1 MKKFLVVGNPIDHSL
16 SPALHNYWIKSNAI
30 DAIYE
35 KQKRNED
42 ELEQLI
48 LQVKEKKING
58 INVTVPFKKVIIPFL
73 DELSIEA
80 ESTQSVNT
88 IYLKDDK
95 VVGHNTDI
103 IGFETSIEKS
113 KFNVFNKE
121 VLILG
126 AGGVVPSIIFALS
139 KMKVSKIKISNR
151 TKEKA
156 ENLKKLFKN
165 IEIIEWGE
173 VPNFDVIINA
183 TSLGLKKND
192 YINLDFSLISKNS
205 LFYDVIYNPRET
217 NFLKTGKRLGNAI
230 ENGKLMF
237 IYQAFLAFNLW
248 HKIEPKI
255 NNEVIRL
262 LNHD

>member
-1 MKKFLVVGNPIDHSL
+1 MKKFLVIGNPIEHSL
-16 SPALHNYWIKSNAI
+16 SPELHNYWIKNNGI

-35 KQKRNED
+35 KQKLNED

-126 AGGVVPSIIFALS
+126 AGGVVPSIIFALK

-151 TKEKA
+151 TRKKA

-165 IEIIEWGE
+165 IEIIEWGKT
-173 VPNFDVIINA
+173 PNFDVIINA
-183 TSLGLKKND
+183 TSIGLKKDD
-192 YINLDFSLISKNS
+192 YINIDFSLISKNS
-205 LFYDVIYNPRET
+205 LFYDVIYKPRET
-217 NFLKTGKRLGNAI
+217 NVLKTGKKRGNI
-230 ENGKLMF
+230 NLNEKLMF
-237 IYQAFLAFNLW
+237 IYQALSAFTIW
-248 HKIEPKI
+248 HGLKP
-255 NNEVIRL
+255 NVNEDVIKL
-262 LNHD
+262 LD